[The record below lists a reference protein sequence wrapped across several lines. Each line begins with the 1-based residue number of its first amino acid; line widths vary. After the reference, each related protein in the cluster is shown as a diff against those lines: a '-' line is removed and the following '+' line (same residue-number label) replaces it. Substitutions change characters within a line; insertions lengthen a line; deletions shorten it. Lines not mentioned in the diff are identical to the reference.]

1 MMHTPIDKQ
10 EKILNEE
17 YFVRKKNGLI
27 YKKYAKGPFTGLV
40 EEFYE
45 NNNPFILRPFLM
57 RRNNYRYG
65 KLDGLSEFFQENGQ
79 LQNRNN
85 YKNGET
91 QGLWESFHENG
102 KVEYRENF
110 FL

>member
-1 MMHTPIDKQ
+1 MTQQP
-10 EKILNEE
+10 EILNEE
-17 YFVRKKNGLI
+17 YLVLRKNGLI
-27 YKKYAKGPFTGLV
+27 YKKYAKGPFTGLE

-65 KLDGLSEFFQENGQ
+65 KLDGLSEWFKENGRVTMR
-79 LQNRNN
+79 LNF
-85 YKNGET
+85 KNGELH
-91 QGLWESFHENG
+91 GLWESFHENG
-102 KVEYRENF
+102 KVKHRKNF